1 MDETPEWKK
10 KLQEKAKEGHLDVT
24 AVRVAE
30 SRKHLSQTIE
40 LGKTANKWAKQWQEA
55 VLDAFESDLR
65 AEQERAQ
72 FQAGSVHH
80 LSEDADRDALVNET
94 VLRQRKAAQVSRN
107 MGKEADTRGATF
119 LSQFFADVI
128 PEEKSA
134 LWASGT
140 RFEFSFIN
148 QSFAFGNYRIGDPER
163 LLLSRNLARLLCAHS
178 RFPELGAI
186 NMYNSGV
193 DDDFVE
199 ALCKHIL
206 ENPDCLPRLECLNF
220 ESNLLTDKGITWIC
234 KIMGNKENSS
244 DPVLPH
250 LKELRLE
257 NQKIPLSSNAE
268 FELENVMRTNPSVLR
283 INYTWRNL
291 TVQTRMAVH
300 LSRNVDSIR
309 SKRLSDPDHVASPIV
324 LNDMQKYLKQIA
336 DNDDSI
342 TKVEISA
349 DPFFLSLKK
358 SEMNDFAR
366 SFKKNKFVKVLKLN
380 NLELDKEFALA
391 FAEALAENTALEYV
405 DLEHNK
411 IPTEAVEAII
421 GSLRTNFTLLTI
433 LLNDQSFGPVAS
445 STESVIVEFM
455 QDNHTLTKLGVV
467 FRNKAS
473 QLAIERLMTRNQD
486 ESRRRRASTA
496 VVPGQRS
503 NKVASQL
510 AIERLMT
517 RNQDE
522 SRRRRASTAV
532 VPGQRSNKVAKKSE
546 LELFIERIIMN
557 ELTEEDRKQEN
568 LECVDER
575 FFVSLKS
582 DMKMSFLNAIADNA
596 TLKVLKLVRV
606 DLTDIHAEALANSL
620 KKNTTLEELNLEGNK
635 ITSAGMQFLIEAL
648 AENKSLKKLLLRNQS
663 NNAFLA
669 SSAETVLCSVLNTNT
684 TITAL
689 GVEIRGMQTTRKL
702 EQTLQKNRKK

>member
-503 NKVASQL
+503 NKVA
-510 AIERLMT
+510 
-517 RNQDE
+517 
-522 SRRRRASTAV
+522 
-532 VPGQRSNKVAKKSE
+532 KKSE